1 VIGEKGLKQLFLT
14 RETFKMPTVIY
25 ESLCLDKMHILCKYV
40 DAGERGVGGGGQDGG
55 GGVRHQ
61 QVLHP
66 P

>member
-1 VIGEKGLKQLFLT
+1 MNHYSYVSSVHLNA
-14 RETFKMPTVIY
+14 
-25 ESLCLDKMHILCKYV
+25 LCTYKYV